1 MALVV
6 RRDITMGD
14 MLCKVCGEPWDA
26 YGVRHDF
33 TAAEREQFYNGKGCP
48 CCRGE
53 SDKPRPDI
61 ETVVW
66 SHVNNQDTDPLETID
81 RLFTD
86 Q

>member
-1 MALVV
+1 
-6 RRDITMGD
+6 MGD
-14 MLCKVCGEPWDA
+14 MICKVCGEPWDA

-33 TAAEREQFYNGKGCP
+33 TAAERTFFLNGKGCP
-48 CCRGE
+48 CCKGK
-53 SDKPRPDI
+53 SDKPKPDI

-81 RLFTD
+81 RLFID